1 MVGLRVNLCETRA
14 LQLLPNCARKNGR
27 VCRSD
32 GWKQSNMV
40 AANLLAA
47 VAMGWGE
54 VCDRNRRDKN
64 AALKFGHIPTTA
76 ARYSTELNYE
86 LYTKHEAEGL

>member
-1 MVGLRVNLCETRA
+1 M
-14 LQLLPNCARKNGR
+14 RKGAKIG
-27 VCRSD
+27 D
-32 GWKQSNMV
+32 
-40 AANLLAA
+40 ANLLA
-47 VAMGWGE
+47 VGMKRRE
-54 VCDRNRRDKN
+54 VRDRNRGDKH